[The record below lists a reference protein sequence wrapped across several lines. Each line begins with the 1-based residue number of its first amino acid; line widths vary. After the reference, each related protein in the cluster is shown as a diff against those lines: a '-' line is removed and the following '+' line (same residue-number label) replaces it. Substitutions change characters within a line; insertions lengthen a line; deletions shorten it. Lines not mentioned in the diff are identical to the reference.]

1 MNTFWKP
8 DNKYVNTTQF
18 KNVIAILFIVSD
30 RHLT

>member
-1 MNTFWKP
+1 MTEMLLT
-8 DNKYVNTTQF
+8 DNKYVNTTQL